1 MIFETVHN
9 YYEKMVVNELQKV
22 IQTQRLEVDTSQLE
36 DIACVALNKLPPRYI
51 KHDVD
56 ALFYLTADQQ
66 VAMYSS
72 VEIAVKEA
80 VDFVL
85 QHPKVDD

>member
-9 YYEKMVVNELQKV
+9 YYEKMVLNELQRT
-22 IQTQRLEVDTSQLE
+22 IQTQRLEVDTAMLE
-36 DIACVALNKLPPRYI
+36 DIACIALNKLPPRYI

-66 VAMYSS
+66 VAMYTS
-72 VEIAVKEA
+72 VETAVKEA
-80 VDFVL
+80 IDFVMK
-85 QHPKVDD
+85 HPKIDE

>member
-9 YYEKMVVNELQKV
+9 YYEKMVINELQKA
-22 IQTQRLEVDTSQLE
+22 IQTRRLEVDSSQLE
-36 DIACVALNKLPPRYI
+36 DIACIALNKLPPRYI

-66 VAMYSS
+66 VAMYAS
-72 VEIAVKEA
+72 VEAAVGEA
-80 VDFVL
+80 IDFVL
-85 QHPKVDD
+85 KHPKIDH